1 MILSSSSFPSSISC
15 DPSCACFLL
24 PLQAGQKCPVKYF
37 YVVWS
42 DVPLKDSQYLHIFS
56 FWDFLN
62 PASKSWLSLLCVFFN
77 PPSIKG
83 IFFFLYYYKHKETSR
98 KSSRSSCSAR
108 TIWVP
113 MVLLQYEHLSLKKM
127 SSCPTKSIVQSE
139 WRKHLFRKVY
149 GLTSLWMSNIWAW
162 MGRMHI
168 LVPPNQCILIAK
180 SVF

>member
-83 IFFFLYYYKHKETSR
+83 IFFFFIITNTKKPAENPQGAAALQGQYECPWYCCSTSICHSR
-98 KSSRSSCSAR
+98 KCHLAQPNPLYNQSGESTCLERFMGWRLFEWVTSGLGWVGCTFLFNQTSA
-108 TIWVP
+108 
-113 MVLLQYEHLSLKKM
+113 S
-127 SSCPTKSIVQSE
+127 
-139 WRKHLFRKVY
+139 
-149 GLTSLWMSNIWAW
+149 
-162 MGRMHI
+162 
-168 LVPPNQCILIAK
+168 
-180 SVF
+180 